1 MTRCGFSSTAQLLA
15 LLAFASAPVYAQ
27 KAQARTEG
35 AMVAVAATFP
45 AKPVRLV
52 TTSAPGGGADIVA
65 RALGQKLFELWGHP
79 LVIDNR
85 GGAGGVVGT
94 ELVSKATADGYTLLL
109 GTNGG
114 LVINPLLST
123 KLPYDPLRDFAP
135 ISLVVGNPQI
145 LVVNN
150 SIAAGSV
157 KELIVMLKARPG
169 TLNYASVGR
178 GSTTHLSMELF
189 KSMTGTEMLHVPY
202 KGAGPAG
209 NELLAGQVHLMFSN
223 MPIVLPHVRAGRLRG
238 LAVSSANRVLAAPD
252 IPTVAES
259 GVTGFES
266 VSWSGLFAPA
276 RTPGQL
282 IIALNKQVVS
292 ILSDPVMAKRLGSL
306 GAEPRP
312 GTPEE
317 ATTYMREESQRWRK
331 VIHGAGL
338 RVD

>member
-1 MTRCGFSSTAQLLA
+1 MTIFDFASPALLLTLLA
-15 LLAFASAPVYAQ
+15 LAVVPVHAQ
-27 KAQARTEG
+27 KAARPSERVALVTEKY
-35 AMVAVAATFP
+35 P
-45 AKPVRLV
+45 ARPVRLV

-65 RALGQKLFELWGHP
+65 RAIGQKLFELWGHP

-85 GGAGGVVGT
+85 GDAGGVVGT
-94 ELVSKATADGYTLLL
+94 EIVSKAAADGYTLLL

-123 KLPYDPLRDFAP
+123 KLPYDPMRDFAP

-150 SIAAGSV
+150 GVAAESV
-157 KELIVMLKARPG
+157 RELIVILKARPG

-209 NELLAGQVHLMFSN
+209 NELLAGQVQLMFSN

-238 LAVSSANRVLAAPD
+238 LAVSSANRVLAAPEF
-252 IPTVAES
+252 PTVAES

-276 RTPGQL
+276 RTPGPL
-282 IIALNKQVVS
+282 IMGLNKQVVG
-292 ILSDPVMAKRLGSL
+292 ILSDPAMVKRLGSL

-312 GTPEE
+312 GTPDE
-317 ATTYMREESQRWRK
+317 ARTYMRQESERWQK
-331 VIHGAGL
+331 VIRSAGL
-338 RVD
+338 RID